1 MKTKLSIA
9 ILFIFTMFLSG
20 CGVYDTLYDVP
31 SPVGEVVQ
39 IPDED
44 IIIEEITE
52 EDLLSELIEEADEEE
67 IEVFEVEVLKEIG
80 ETEEEI
86 VDLEEIPELEEEI
99 SGDATI
105 IIVEETDL
113 INLQLQAEDPDRDIL
128 EFIFTNPLDE
138 NGKWQTTYGDAGE
151 YTVTVTVSDGELTNT
166 RDVLIIVNRKE
177 EAPAIISFMPENT
190 VVTIDET
197 EVIGFSIRASDLN
210 QDELIYTWKLDGDEV
225 SDEDFFN
232 YEATYD
238 DSGSH
243 TIKVTVSDAV
253 LSTESLWSVTVN
265 NVNREPILE
274 DILDISIEET
284 GIVII
289 EPEAFDPDGDEIEF
303 TISDPVGDDGVW
315 ETTYEDSGIYAVTVT
330 AYDGIDE
337 VSQEIIIEVENVN
350 RAPVILDIIQG

>member
-1 MKTKLSIA
+1 MGKKITLY
-9 ILFIFTMFLSG
+9 FIVLLLIVSFAFATTSL
-20 CGVYDTLYDVP
+20 VYDET
-31 SPVGEVVQ
+31 
-39 IPDED
+39 
-44 IIIEEITE
+44 
-52 EDLLSELIEEADEEE
+52 ELISLQLEAIDP
-67 IEVFEVEVLKEIG
+67 
-80 ETEEEI
+80 
-86 VDLEEIPELEEEI
+86 D
-99 SGDATI
+99 SQ
-105 IIVEETDL
+105 DL
-113 INLQLQAEDPDRDIL
+113 IYYYSE
-128 EFIFTNPLDE
+128 PLNE
-138 NGKWQTTYGDAGE
+138 NGEWQTTYGDAGE

-177 EAPAIISFMPENT
+177 EAPTIISFMPENT

-197 EVIGFSIRASDLN
+197 EVIDFSIKASDLN
-210 QDELIYTWKLDGDEV
+210 QDELSYTWKLDGDEV

-232 YEATYD
+232 YETTYD

-243 TIKVTVSDAV
+243 TIKLTVSDAV

-350 RAPVILDIIQG
+350 RAPVILDIVQG